1 MMNDKKQEDKQD
13 NNQLSGFLA
22 GFLFLGGLL
31 LGSVAGAGAMLLM
44 APQSGKKTR
53 KQIRRKG
60 RKVRKQTA
68 VIIHDGVDQIRDK
81 THQVTTGLQDQ
92 AVELQRHGQNVVE
105 DQKERWGPVVEAG
118 KTAVQ
123 GT

>member
-1 MMNDKKQEDKQD
+1 MNT
-13 NNQLSGFLA
+13 NNHEEKDEVYHLDLFLA

-31 LGSVAGAGAMLLM
+31 LGNLTGAGAMLLL

-53 KQIRRKG
+53 RQIRRKG

-68 VIIHDGVDQIRDK
+68 VFLHSGVNQIKDK
-81 THQVTTGLQDQ
+81 THQVTTSIQDQ
-92 AVELQRHGQNVVE
+92 AEGLQQHGQDVVD

-118 KTAVQ
+118 ITAVQ
-123 GT
+123 G

>member
-1 MMNDKKQEDKQD
+1 MNT
-13 NNQLSGFLA
+13 NNHEEKDEVYHLDLFLA

-31 LGSVAGAGAMLLM
+31 LGNLTGAGAMLLL

-68 VIIHDGVDQIRDK
+68 RKIEHEAEQVRDK
-81 THQVTTGLQDQ
+81 AHQVTTRIHEQ
-92 AVELQRHGQNVVE
+92 VE
-105 DQKERWGPVVEAG
+105 DLQQHSQDVVDGQKDRWEPVVEAG
-118 KTAVQ
+118 ITAVQ
-123 GT
+123 G

>member
-1 MMNDKKQEDKQD
+1 MNTNNHEEIEDVYHLD
-13 NNQLSGFLA
+13 VFLA

-31 LGSVAGAGAMLLM
+31 LGSLTGAGAMLLL

-53 KQIRRKG
+53 RQMRRKG
-60 RKVRKQTA
+60 QKVRKQTA
-68 VIIHDGVDQIRDK
+68 VTLHSGVNQIKDK
-81 THQVTTGLQDQ
+81 THQVTTRIQDQ
-92 AVELQRHGQNVVE
+92 AEELQQHGQDVVE

-118 KTAVQ
+118 ITAVQ

>member
-1 MMNDKKQEDKQD
+1 MNT
-13 NNQLSGFLA
+13 NNHEEKDEVYHLDVFLA

-31 LGSVAGAGAMLLM
+31 LGNLIGAGAMLLL

-53 KQIRRKG
+53 RQIRRKG

-68 VIIHDGVDQIRDK
+68 VILHDGVDQIRDK
-81 THQVTTGLQDQ
+81 TQQVTTSIQDQ
-92 AVELQRHGQNVVE
+92 AEGLQQQGQDVVE

-118 KTAVQ
+118 ITAVQ
-123 GT
+123 DA

>member
-1 MMNDKKQEDKQD
+1 MSNKKHRVKQD
-13 NNQLSGFLA
+13 NNQLNGFLA

-53 KQIRRKG
+53 KQILRKG
-60 RKVRKQTA
+60 RKIRKQTA
-68 VIIHDGVDQIRDK
+68 NTVKHKAEQVHDK
-81 THQVTTGLQDQ
+81 AHQVTTSIQD
-92 AVELQRHGQNVVE
+92 VVD
-105 DQKERWGPVVEAG
+105 DQTERWEPVIEAG

-123 GT
+123 S

>member
-1 MMNDKKQEDKQD
+1 MMNKKKHEDKQD

-22 GFLFLGGLL
+22 VFSFLGGLL
-31 LGSVAGAGAMLLM
+31 LGGIAGAGAMLMM

-53 KQIRRKG
+53 KQLQRKS

-68 VIIHDGVDQIRDK
+68 K
-81 THQVTTGLQDQ
+81 TVKHKVKQAHEKANQVTTSIQD
-92 AVELQRHGQNVVE
+92 VVD
-105 DQKERWGPVVEAG
+105 DQKERWEQVVEAG

-123 GT
+123 GD

>member
-1 MMNDKKQEDKQD
+1 MDS
-13 NNQLSGFLA
+13 NNYEEKDDVYHLDVFLA
-22 GFLFLGGLL
+22 AFLFLGGLL
-31 LGSVAGAGAMLLM
+31 LGNLTGAGAMLLL

-53 KQIRRKG
+53 RQIRRKG
-60 RKVRKQTA
+60 RKMRKQSG
-68 VIIHDGVDQIRDK
+68 VIINDGLDQIRDK

-92 AVELQRHGQNVVE
+92 VEGLQQHGQDVVE

-123 GT
+123 G